1 MDITKYDRTLQRFNA
16 KTVTAMTNAGS
27 ALQRF
32 GVRVDTLVQGV
43 GLQMGRLSLQIQR
56 GFLRGLQNLPTSLNT
71 VLGSM
76 RRGLQGFWVGIRRG
90 FTGLGPGLRNQAA
103 WWRAAFP
110 MTRAGFGAGALGRRI
125 VGIGGSLSSL
135 FRRRAAP
142 INAPQG
148 PVNPWASMTGA
159 LGRAA
164 GGTGGPPV
172 PGGGRPPFRNPLM
185 AGAGA
190 LGRVGAGIAGGFVRS
205 FSAIRAAA
213 ASTVSF
219 VTQKFRQLGYDIAY
233 VGRRISMYLTA
244 PIVGF
249 AALSVTAF
257 AKFDDAMQT
266 SISVMGGVSADVRK
280 ALEQQAGAISSVSR
294 TAPTEIALGY
304 FHLASAG
311 YKAADALGAVAIVE
325 KFSVAGAFDLNESGH
340 AAGNSLFAMARA
352 TNYLVDTLAAL
363 GLRTGDTAKDMAAL
377 TMVGDVMTK
386 ANIISN
392 ATVQDFAK
400 ALTNKGAAAI
410 RLLNK
415 DIQEGTAVLAA
426 FASQGVKGEAAGEKL
441 YIITRDLAR
450 AVIKHREAWQ
460 ALGVTVFDS
469 RGEMIHIGDIIKQLE
484 KKMSGMSDEEKRMQ
498 FMMLGMQDRSL
509 AATIQLLGMG
519 DAIKAYDAELRK
531 AGGSMDKV
539 ANIRLKSFTSQM
551 MMTRNQLTLV
561 AIDIGKLLLPAMMY
575 MNDIL
580 KGAIVKWNGLSKPFK
595 KWTVY
600 LLLGVAAVGPLLIG
614 LGVMI
619 TTIATVVS
627 GFVMFKSIVVALAPA
642 ALILSGV
649 ITGLV
654 LLLSGEKGL
663 AGAWDFAMRSA
674 SSFMT
679 FTIGFLENFTANMGI
694 LVKWFG
700 DNWRNMFSDAGS
712 LVMTFIQNMGH
723 NFMVGIDTLMRL
735 FSAFFGWFMRQ
746 VDEVFSKKFAVSI
759 VFAFIDA
766 LGRMT
771 QVLMNWGLKVADI
784 ITAVIERA
792 PQKIVQSAV
801 AAASYLQGL
810 RKDTEGGYTNNNLGD
825 TMSKILGEQ
834 GGKLKGATAG
844 FTPKTALPD
853 FITEI
858 KKKSEEAFE
867 PMEKFG
873 NAVTTVKDELDGGIV
888 ANFSVKG
895 LEAVEARSAKFFRM
909 FMEFKGNMKTIDPT
923 AAAPKDRAGMLA
935 GRKAAFTHMM
945 ATRRYAAAEVSDRRA
960 KILGRRMM
968 RRESN
973 RQHAAIR
980 SIDEA
985 DREGGVQEVQRL
997 GKTSGAVAQ
1006 DVGEGVTG
1014 ALSGMD
1020 MLLPAIKGLT
1030 LAIMANTEATE
1041 DSPTI
1046 ELTGAGLAGEE

>member
-1 MDITKYDRTLQRFNA
+1 MDITKYDRTLSRFNA
-16 KTVTAMTNAGS
+16 KTVSAMANAGS

-32 GVRVDTLVQGV
+32 GVRVDTLVRGV
-43 GLQMGRLSLQIQR
+43 GLQMGRVSLQIQR
-56 GFLRGLQNLPTSLNT
+56 GFLRGLQNLPQSLNT
-71 VLGSM
+71 ILGSM
-76 RRGLQGFWVGIRRG
+76 RRGLQGFWVGVKRG

-110 MTRAGFGAGALGRRI
+110 MTRAGFVAGAGARMLGRGIRGAGAMGMAGLGMMGRGLGAGAGMLGRGAGALGR
-125 VGIGGSLSSL
+125 GAGSMAMGG
-135 FRRRAAP
+135 
-142 INAPQG
+142 
-148 PVNPWASMTGA
+148 
-159 LGRAA
+159 LGML
-164 GGTGGPPV
+164 G
-172 PGGGRPPFRNPLM
+172 

-190 LGRVGAGIAGGFVRS
+190 LGRGGAGIAGGFISS
-205 FSAIRAAA
+205 FSSIRAAA
-213 ASTVSF
+213 ASTTSF

-244 PIVGF
+244 PIVAF
-249 AALSVTAF
+249 ATLSVASF

-294 TAPTEIALGY
+294 TAPTDIALGY

-311 YKAADALGAVAIVE
+311 YKAADALGAVAAVE

-450 AVIKHREAWQ
+450 ATIKHREAWQ
-460 ALGVTVFDS
+460 ALGVTVFDT
-469 RGEMIHIGDIIKQLE
+469 RGEMLHIGDIIKQLE

-531 AGGSMDKV
+531 ADGSMDKV
-539 ANIRLKSFTSQM
+539 VNIRLKSFTSQM

-561 AIDIGKLLLPAMMY
+561 AIDIGKLLLPAMMF

-580 KGAIVKWNGLSKPFK
+580 KGAITKWNGLSEPFK

-600 LLLGVAAVGPLLIG
+600 LLLGVAAIGPLLIG

-649 ITGLV
+649 ILGLV

-663 AGAWDFAMRSA
+663 AGAWDFAMRAA

-679 FTIGFLENFTANMGI
+679 FTIGFLENFSANMGI

-700 DNWRNMFSDAGS
+700 DNWKNMFSDAGN
-712 LVMTFIQNMGH
+712 LIMTFVGNMTY

-746 VDEVFSKKFAVSI
+746 VDDLFSGKFSVAI
-759 VFAFIDA
+759 VQAFVDA
-766 LGRMT
+766 LAKIT
-771 QVLMNWGLKVADI
+771 NILMEWSLKAVNI
-784 ITAVIERA
+784 MTAVINRA
-792 PQKIVQSAV
+792 PMQIVQAAV
-801 AAASYLQGL
+801 SAASYLQGL
-810 RKDTEGGYTNNNLGD
+810 RQDTQGGYTNNNLGGA
-825 TMSKILGEQ
+825 MNKILGEQ

-844 FTPKTALPD
+844 FTPKTKLPD
-853 FITEI
+853 FITDI

-873 NAVTTVKDELDGGIV
+873 NAVATVKDELDEGIV

-909 FMEFKGNMKTIDPT
+909 FMEFQGNMKTIDPT

-935 GRKAAFTHMM
+935 GKKAAFADMM
-945 ATRRYAAAEVSDRRA
+945 DKRRA
-960 KILGRRMM
+960 ITAKVSPRRAAVLAQ
-968 RRESN
+968 RQKTYGDN
-973 RQHAAIR
+973 RATAAIAQ
-980 SIDEA
+980 INEA
-985 DREGGVQEVQRL
+985 DREGGIQEVQRL
-997 GKTSGAVAQ
+997 GRTSGALAQ
-1006 DVGEGVTG
+1006 DVGSGVG
-1014 ALSGMD
+1014 EAFSGMD
-1020 MLLPAIKGLT
+1020 ILIPAIRGLT
-1030 LAIMANTEATE
+1030 LAVVANTEATE